1 MFFTC
6 VLFSKQFWQ
15 QNILDVL
22 LLGFHFPRSPFFFL
36 LSFVFFSLCR
46 VQTLLFSLFFHLYHM
61 DPLFLKYCRVFAC
74 AFLYTSHSSPTLLSF
89 DFSHFGHLFVS
100 LYHLLTFLSFSV
112 FLLPLQCAI
121 CRVRKCAP
129 PSSFSHFVSIYYY
142 YYYYFILEKVLVF
155 LGGREGLVFFFS
167 LFQIQNW

>member
-46 VQTLLFSLFFHLYHM
+46 VQTLFFFPYSFTCIIWIPFFWNIAVCLRVRFSTLPIPLRPSCLLIFLISDTFSFHCIISWL
-61 DPLFLKYCRVFAC
+61 
-74 AFLYTSHSSPTLLSF
+74 SSL
-89 DFSHFGHLFVS
+89 
-100 LYHLLTFLSFSV
+100 FLSFFFLYSV
-112 FLLPLQCAI
+112 LFVVYVSVLHLLPFHI
-121 CRVRKCAP
+121 
-129 PSSFSHFVSIYYY
+129 SFQ
-142 YYYYFILEKVLVF
+142 FIIIIIIILSLKKF
-155 LGGREGLVFFFS
+155 LCF
-167 LFQIQNW
+167 